1 MVLFRNGFPL
11 VRRMALCMGF
21 GLAAAGAVAQEA
33 LTDMTAGPPS
43 GRYTFTSSTPKSLP
57 ELLRGPG
64 QGEAASIV
72 GHLFLPSE
80 PAAGKVGAVILVH
93 GSGGIYDAMLDYW
106 PKRFNAAGLAVL
118 ALDTFGPRGVK
129 STAED
134 QSQVPFAADTADAF
148 VALRILATH
157 PRIDPKRIA
166 VMGFSRG
173 GITAWRSAINRVIAS
188 QRLPGELRF
197 AAHVPVYAGG
207 CVGIFRVT
215 PRPGVFSTA
224 PMLWV
229 HGDAD
234 DYTPIGPCR
243 EYAEKVGQTG
253 TPVTF
258 VAIPGAHHKFD
269 ADDTRKISVRGAQ
282 RTLDD
287 CPLETDIEA
296 MAVLDR
302 KTGQRLTGEAISSAQ
317 KACVATGASVQGD
330 KAARDK
336 AGDAI
341 VPFLTRAL
349 APR

>member
-1 MVLFRNGFPL
+1 MVLFRNGCAL
-11 VRRMALCMGF
+11 MRRL
-21 GLAAAGAVAQEA
+21 GLWLGLGLGAAGAMAQDVM
-33 LTDMTAGPPS
+33 TDMSAGPPS
-43 GRYTFTSSTPKSLP
+43 GRYAFPSSTPKNLP

-64 QGEAASIV
+64 QGEAVNIV
-72 GHLFLPSE
+72 GHLFLPAE
-80 PAAGKVGAVILVH
+80 PASGKVGAVVLVH

-118 ALDTFGPRGVK
+118 SLDTFGPRGVK

-134 QSQVPFAADTADAF
+134 QSQVPFSADTADAF
-148 VALRILATH
+148 AALRVLATH

-173 GITAWRSAINRVIAS
+173 GITAWRSAVNRIAGA
-188 QRLPGELRF
+188 QKLPGDLKF

-207 CVGIFRVT
+207 CVGIFRIT
-215 PRPGVFSTA
+215 PRTGVFSSA

-229 HGDAD
+229 HGEAD

-269 ADDTRKISVRGAQ
+269 ADDTRKIAVRGAQ
-282 RTLDD
+282 RTTDD

-302 KTGQRLTGEAISSAQ
+302 KTGQRLTGDALAATL
-317 KACVATGASVQGD
+317 KACSALGANVQGD

-336 AGDAI
+336 AAEAI
-341 VPFLTRAL
+341 VVFLGKVL

>member
-1 MVLFRNGFPL
+1 MGQANVRWVWSVLGL
-11 VRRMALCMGF
+11 LA
-21 GLAAAGAVAQEA
+21 GLASVPSWSQDLLADMSAA
-33 LTDMTAGPPS
+33 PPTGKYS
-43 GRYTFTSSTPKSLP
+43 FVSSTPKSLP

-64 QGEAASIV
+64 QGEPANVV
-72 GHLFLPSE
+72 GHLFLPAE
-80 PAAGKVGAVILVH
+80 PAAGKLGAVILVH

-118 ALDTFGPRGVK
+118 SLDSLGPRGVK

-148 VALRILATH
+148 AALRVLSTH
-157 PRIDPKRIA
+157 PRVDPGRIA

-173 GITAWRSAINRVIAS
+173 GITAWRSAINRVIVS
-188 QRLPGELRF
+188 QKLPGDLRF

-215 PRPGVFSTA
+215 PKAGVFSTA

-243 EYAEKVGQTG
+243 DYAEKIGQTG

-258 VAIPGAHHKFD
+258 TAIPGAQHKFD
-269 ADDTRKISVRGAQ
+269 MDDTRKVTIRGAQ
-282 RTLDD
+282 RTLED
-287 CPLETDIEA
+287 CPLETDVDA
-296 MAVLDR
+296 MAVIDR
-302 KTGQRLTGEAISSAQ
+302 KTGQRLAGEAIAAMQ
-317 KACVATGASVQGD
+317 KSCAATGASVQGD
-330 KAARDK
+330 RAARDK
-336 AGDAI
+336 AAEAI
-341 VPFLTRAL
+341 TAFLTKAL

>member
-1 MVLFRNGFPL
+1 MVSLRSGWSFRRRLGLCLGLGL
-11 VRRMALCMGF
+11 V
-21 GLAAAGAVAQEA
+21 AAGALAQEV
-33 LTDMTAGPPS
+33 LTDMSAGPPS
-43 GRYTFTSSTPKSLP
+43 GRYAFSSSTPKNLP

-64 QGEAASIV
+64 QGEAVNIV

-80 PAAGKVGAVILVH
+80 PASGKLGAVVLIH
-93 GSGGIYDAMLDYW
+93 GSGGIYEAMLDYW
-106 PKRFNAAGLAVL
+106 PRRFNAAGLAVL
-118 ALDTFGPRGVK
+118 SLDTFGPRGVK

-134 QSQVPFAADTADAF
+134 QSQVPFSADTADAF
-148 VALRILATH
+148 SALRVLATH

-173 GITAWRSAINRVIAS
+173 GITAWRSAVNRIAGA
-188 QRLPGELRF
+188 QKLPGELRF

-207 CVGIFRVT
+207 CVGIFRIT
-215 PRPGVFSTA
+215 PRAGVFSPA

-234 DYTPIGPCR
+234 DYTPIGPCQ
-243 EYAEKVGQTG
+243 EYSEKIGQTG

-258 VAIPGAHHKFD
+258 LAIPGAHHKFD
-269 ADDTRKISVRGAQ
+269 SDDTRKIAVRGAQ
-282 RTLDD
+282 RTTDD
-287 CPLETDIEA
+287 CPLETDVEA

-302 KTGQRLTGEAISSAQ
+302 KTGQRLSGEALAAVQ
-317 KACVATGASVQGD
+317 KSCAATGASVQGD

-336 AGDAI
+336 AADAI
-341 VPFLTRAL
+341 TVFLGKAL

>member
-1 MVLFRNGFPL
+1 MKRILGGAWWGVCCAVLGWMFPS
-11 VRRMALCMGF
+11 AY
-21 GLAAAGAVAQEA
+21 AQEL
-33 LTDMTAGPPS
+33 LTDMSAEPPS
-43 GRYTFTSSTPKSLP
+43 GRYAFASSTPRSLP

-64 QGEAASIV
+64 QGEPASIV
-72 GHLFLPSE
+72 GHLFLPAE
-80 PAAGKVGAVILVH
+80 PKAGKIGAIILVH

-106 PKRFNAAGLAVL
+106 PKRFNAGGMAVL
-118 ALDTFGPRGVK
+118 AVDGFGPRGVK

-148 VALRILATH
+148 AALRLLATH

-188 QRLPGELRF
+188 QRLPDDLHF
-197 AAHVPVYAGG
+197 AAHVPVYSGG

-215 PRPGVFSTA
+215 PKAGVFSSA

-234 DYTPIGPCR
+234 DYSPIGPCR
-243 EYAEKVGQTG
+243 EYAEKIGQTG
-253 TPVTF
+253 TPVSF
-258 VAIPGAHHKFD
+258 VTIAGAQHKFD
-269 ADDTRKISVRGAQ
+269 MDDTRKLTIRGAQ

-287 CPLETDIEA
+287 CPLESDVEA
-296 MAVLDR
+296 MAVVER
-302 KTGQRLTGEAISSAQ
+302 RTGQRLSGEAMAATQ

-336 AGDAI
+336 AAEAI
-341 VPFLTRAL
+341 TAFLNQVL

>member
-1 MVLFRNGFPL
+1 MKQMLKVFVLW
-11 VRRMALCMGF
+11 VLCLGP
-21 GLAAAGAVAQEA
+21 GLGVGPAGAQEL
-33 LTDMTAGPPS
+33 LTDMAAGPPS
-43 GRYTFTSSTPKSLP
+43 GRYAFGSSTPKSLP

-64 QGEAASIV
+64 QGEPASIV
-72 GHLFLPSE
+72 GHLFLPAE
-80 PAAGKVGAVILVH
+80 PAAGKVAAVILVH

-118 ALDTFGPRGVK
+118 SLDTFGPRGVK

-148 VALRILATH
+148 VALRMLATH

-173 GITAWRSAINRVIAS
+173 GITAWRSAINRIIVS
-188 QRLPGELRF
+188 QKLPGDLRF

-215 PRPGVFSTA
+215 PKAGVFSPA

-243 EYAEKVGQTG
+243 EYSEKIGQTG

-258 VAIPGAHHKFD
+258 VTIPGAQHKFD
-269 ADDTRKISVRGAQ
+269 ADDTRKILLRGAQ
-282 RTLDD
+282 RTVDD
-287 CPLETDIEA
+287 CPLETDVDA
-296 MAVLDR
+296 MAVMDR
-302 KTGQRLTGEAISSAQ
+302 KTGQRLTGEALAATQ
-317 KACVATGASVQGD
+317 KACAATGANVQGD

-336 AGDAI
+336 AAEAI
-341 VPFLTRAL
+341 VGFLTKVL

>member
-1 MVLFRNGFPL
+1 MVSSRIGGFFLRRLGLGLGLGL
-11 VRRMALCMGF
+11 V
-21 GLAAAGAVAQEA
+21 AASAQA
-33 LTDMTAGPPS
+33 QDLLTDMSAGPPS
-43 GRYTFTSSTPKSLP
+43 GRYAFPSSTPKNLP

-64 QGEAASIV
+64 QGEAVNIV
-72 GHLFLPSE
+72 GHLFLPAE
-80 PAAGKVGAVILVH
+80 PASGKVGAVVLVH
-93 GSGGIYDAMLDYW
+93 GSGGLYDAMLDYW
-106 PKRFNAAGLAVL
+106 PKRFNGAGLAVL
-118 ALDTFGPRGVK
+118 SLDTFGPRGVK
-129 STAED
+129 STADD

-148 VALRILATH
+148 AALRVLATH

-173 GITAWRSAINRVIAS
+173 GITAWRSAINRIVTA
-188 QRLPGELRF
+188 QKLPGDLRF

-215 PRPGVFSTA
+215 PRAGVFSPA

-234 DYTPIGPCR
+234 DYTPIGPCQ
-243 EYAEKVGQTG
+243 EYSAKIGQTG

-258 VAIPGAHHKFD
+258 LAIPGAQHKFD
-269 ADDTRKISVRGAQ
+269 SDDTRKITLRGAQ
-282 RTLDD
+282 RTTDE
-287 CPLETDIEA
+287 CPLETDVEA

-302 KTGQRLTGEAISSAQ
+302 KTGQRLTGDALAATLKACSAQ
-317 KACVATGASVQGD
+317 GANVQGD

-336 AGDAI
+336 AADAI
-341 VPFLTRAL
+341 TAFLGKVL

>member
-1 MVLFRNGFPL
+1 MKRFLRGGFL
-11 VRRMALCMGF
+11 VAWCLVTW
-21 GLAAAGAVAQEA
+21 LAASAARAQDLVA
-33 LTDMTAGPPS
+33 DMSAGPPS
-43 GRYTFTSSTPKSLP
+43 GRYSFASSTPKSLP

-64 QGEAASIV
+64 QGDPASIV
-72 GHLFLPSE
+72 GHLFLPTE
-80 PAAGKVGAVILVH
+80 PASGKLGAVILVH

-148 VALRILATH
+148 AALRVLATH

-173 GITAWRSAINRVIAS
+173 GITAWRSAINRVIVS
-188 QRLPGELRF
+188 QKLPGDLRF

-215 PRPGVFSTA
+215 PKTGVFSPA

-229 HGDAD
+229 HGEAD

-243 EYAEKVGQTG
+243 EYSEKIGQTG
-253 TPVTF
+253 TPVSF
-258 VAIPGAHHKFD
+258 VPLPGAQHKFD
-269 ADDTRKISVRGAQ
+269 MDDTRKVTIRGAQ
-282 RTLDD
+282 RTLED
-287 CPLETDIEA
+287 CPLETDVEA
-296 MAVLDR
+296 MAVIDR
-302 KTGQRLTGEAISSAQ
+302 KTGQRLNAEAIAATQ

-330 KAARDK
+330 KAARDQ
-336 AGDAI
+336 AAEAI
-341 VPFLTRAL
+341 TAFLTKAL